1 MITDTYRC
9 FENEDTLEDFDAFL
23 DSLDG
28 FSYSEEQDKHIDT
41 LYIDKKDTLFERIH
55 TNSKGKISVAFK
67 NENTQEWIERYG
79 SYDDI
84 KIGLFN
90 NFFSIN
96 TFTSRRELKNLFEL
110 KANFVELDIEKN
122 TKYTK
127 DQVMFFL
134 EEDIFGHDVPSP
146 SLVVDSGHG
155 FWLLWLY
162 EDLAICLKGKAFN
175 VQMFNKWSLIQDYLY
190 NSLKEYG
197 ADRASLDATRVMRC
211 TRTINWKKSEGL
223 APTFVK
229 VVRDYNVMWTM
240 EDLFTEISGLT
251 SEEFKD
257 SIIQKKSKSNT
268 KRNRN
273 AKSNWNIKLTTVN
286 RIKDLEKLLEL
297 RNFNVKG
304 LRDIFLFLYAYFTL
318 CLTKDEDYTT
328 EQVLA
333 INNCFV
339 EPLPERQVLQDALKG
354 AKTGFKNRLSINS
367 MGRGGYN
374 YKTNTLIELL
384 DISEVEQQ
392 FMITLCSD
400 TVKRERENEKKRNSR
415 RNNNGLTL
423 REQSK
428 LNNIYIC
435 HCLKEQ
441 GYTNKEIVELTSLS
455 KGTVSKYLNE
465 PKPDESL
472 IDIDFINEYFSV
484 A

>member
-1 MITDTYRC
+1 MLTDIYKC
-9 FENEDTLEDFDAFL
+9 FEEDTLEDFEAFL
-23 DSLDG
+23 DSLDT
-28 FSYSEEQDKHIDT
+28 YDEEH
-41 LYIDKKDTLFERIH
+41 LYIDKKDTLLERIH
-55 TNSKGKISVAFK
+55 ANSRGKIAIAFK
-67 NENTQEWIERYG
+67 NENTQEWIERYA

-96 TFTSRRELKNLFEL
+96 TFTGRRELKNLFEL

-134 EEDIFGHDVPSP
+134 EEDVFGYDVPCP
-146 SLVVDSGHG
+146 TLVIDSGHG

-162 EDLAICLKGKAFN
+162 EDLAICRKGKAFN
-175 VQMFNKWSLIQDYLY
+175 VQMYNKWSLIQDYLY

-197 ADRASLDATRVMRC
+197 ADRASLDAARVMRC
-211 TRTINWKKSEGL
+211 TRTINWKKNEGL
-223 APTFVK
+223 PPVFVK
-229 VVRDYNVMWTM
+229 IARDYGVMWTM
-240 EDLFTEISGLT
+240 ESLFTEISGLT

-257 SIIQKKSKSNT
+257 LVIQKKSKGNT
-268 KRNRN
+268 KRNTKRN
-273 AKSNWNIKLTTVN
+273 KSNWNIKVTTVN

-297 RNFNVKG
+297 REYDIRG
-304 LRDIFLFLYAYFTL
+304 LREIFLFLYAYFTL

-328 EQVLA
+328 ERVLA
-333 INNCFV
+333 INNRFV
-339 EPLPERQVLQDALKG
+339 EPLSEKQVLQEALKG

-367 MGRGGYN
+367 KGRGGYN
-374 YKTNTLIELL
+374 YKTETLIELL
-384 DISEVEQQ
+384 DISEAEQQ

-400 TVKRERENEKKRNSR
+400 TVKEERKLANERRKR

-428 LNNIYIC
+428 LNNIFIC

-441 GYTNKEIVELTSLS
+441 GYTNKEIAELTSLS
-455 KGTVSKYLNE
+455 KSTVSKYLKE
-465 PKPDESL
+465 EKPCETL
-472 IDIDFINEYFSV
+472 IDLDFVEEYF
-484 A
+484 AIA